1 MTTNS
6 YFNDAPI
13 LTPDDDHFGIDR
25 FAQTLAKSLR
35 DIKSPVGTTIAI
47 NGQWGSGKSS
57 AVNLIRHHLK
67 EDVERK
73 QIELIDFKC
82 WWFRGEEALTLAF
95 LQSLNATL
103 TKNLSSKANE
113 LIPRIGKTLLQA
125 GPIVGPAINLATG
138 GVWGT
143 FASGSMNFIKR
154 YFPEGENIEKLFENL
169 SNALEE
175 QDKRYLVLIDDIDRL
190 TPDEALIIFRL
201 VKSVGRLPNV
211 IYLLVFDRI
220 LAEKA
225 VKEKYPSEG
234 PHFLEKIIQASFDL
248 PLPARDD
255 LNIATLSQ
263 IEGVCGSLNN
273 ETGQLVRFM
282 NLFYDA
288 VSPYINTPRDLT
300 RLSNAMTVSWPAVA
314 NEVDLGDYL
323 ALETMRLFEADVYN
337 SVRISKDRL
346 CGVRPEYGRNEDTEQ
361 EMNKLLINVS
371 DERRQRVKTI
381 LTRLFPRLE
390 NMGYG
395 IDFIETWE
403 RQRRACTTKHFDTY
417 FRMSVGNETL
427 SKMEIETFI
436 DQSGD
441 KEFVKQ
447 AFLEALKTV
456 RKNGK
461 SKVPL
466 LLDELIIHASA
477 IEKSKFLALISAIFE
492 ISDDINRK
500 EDRERGFSF
509 GDNQLRILWLMRRL
523 TLDKCTLEERGQII
537 IQACQDAQLGWLVYF
552 TRVALWEY
560 FPREGKEP
568 ELPERC
574 LVARQ
579 HIQTLKEH
587 ALKAITN
594 AAAVGDLISH
604 PELPSILF
612 RWRDFTDG
620 DETSV
625 KKWTNSQLAI
635 DDAVA
640 MLANAFTGESW
651 THGGGMFGVGDRV
664 ATRIIRAS
672 VDGLESIVDV
682 EKFRYRLEELEKRDD
697 LDNELKEKVSTFLEG
712 WRRRDAGY
720 DG

>member
-1 MTTNS
+1 
-6 YFNDAPI
+6 
-13 LTPDDDHFGIDR
+13 
-25 FAQTLAKSLR
+25 
-35 DIKSPVGTTIAI
+35 
-47 NGQWGSGKSS
+47 
-57 AVNLIRHHLK
+57 VNLIRHHLK
-67 EDVERK
+67 EDVVKERLE
-73 QIELIDFKC
+73 IIDFKC

-95 LQSLNATL
+95 LQSLNASL
-103 TKNLSSKANE
+103 NKNLSAKAKE
-113 LIPRIGKTLLQA
+113 LIPRIAKTLLQA
-125 GPIVGPAINLATG
+125 GPVVGPAMNLATG
-138 GVWGT
+138 GVMGSII
-143 FASGSMNFIKR
+143 SGSMNFAKR
-154 YFPEGENIEKLFENL
+154 FFPEGESIEKLFENL
-169 SNALEE
+169 SKALEK
-175 QDKRYLVLIDDIDRL
+175 QNKRYLVFIDDIDRL

-211 IYLLVFDRI
+211 MYILVFDRI

-225 VKEKYPSEG
+225 VKERYPSEG

-263 IEGVCGSLNN
+263 IEGICGSPK
-273 ETGQLVRFM
+273 EEREQLVHFM

-300 RLSNAMTVSWPAVA
+300 RLSNAITVSWSAVA
-314 NEVDLGDYL
+314 NEVDLGDYV
-323 ALETMRLFEADVYN
+323 ALETMRLFEADLYN
-337 SVRISKDRL
+337 SVRISKERL
-346 CGVRPEYGRNEDTEQ
+346 CGVRSEYSQNENTEQ
-361 EMNKLLINVS
+361 ELEKLLINVPN
-371 DERRQRVKTI
+371 ERRQQVKTI
-381 LTRLFPRLE
+381 LTRLFPKLDQMRY
-390 NMGYG
+390 GYDVFQ
-395 IDFIETWE
+395 IWE

-417 FRMSVGNETL
+417 FRMIVGDETL
-427 SKMEIETFI
+427 SKIEIDKFI
-436 DQSGD
+436 ERSGD

-447 AFLEALKTV
+447 AFLEALKTI

-466 LLDELIIHASA
+466 LLDELIVHASE
-477 IEKSKFLALISAIFE
+477 IEKEKFPALISAIFE
-492 ISDDINRK
+492 IADHINRD
-500 EDRERGFSF
+500 EDRGRGFSF
-509 GDNQLRILWLMRRL
+509 GDNQLRILWLMRKL
-523 TLDKCTLEERGQII
+523 TSDICTLEERGQVF
-537 IQACQDAQLGWLVYF
+537 IQACHDAQLGWLVYF